1 MEPNVMLNPMPIYY
15 SNKKPL
21 SEASQL
27 YSIDCYQRIRMRN
40 LSNLRWEHVCSVVE
54 SADFL
59 QPRKGYTDWQA
70 TVDGRLLSM
79 SWDWVYL
86 LDCEVIS
93 DMSAGLR
100 TNILCVDDRGYDL
113 SVATSEA
120 LLSKVIEGLD
130 WHLYVMG
137 LH

>member
-1 MEPNVMLNPMPIYY
+1 MEPNVMLNPTPINYL
-15 SNKKPL
+15 NRKPFPL
-21 SEASQL
+21 ASQL
-27 YSIDCYQRIRMRN
+27 YSIDCYQRLQIKTLTN
-40 LSNLRWEHVCSVVE
+40 LTWEHLCSVVD

-59 QPRKGYTDWQA
+59 QAKKGYTDWQA

-79 SWDWVYL
+79 SWDWVYRFDREL
-86 LDCEVIS
+86 IFDLSC
-93 DMSAGLR
+93 GLR

-120 LLSKVIEGLD
+120 LLSKLIEGLD